1 MNISGYY
8 PTFMCKNVGILI
20 FSEKLD
26 FRDSLMISVPIVLF
40 FKLAGL
46 II

>member
-1 MNISGYY
+1 MDI
-8 PTFMCKNVGILI
+8 FLFLCVKNVDILI
-20 FSEKLD
+20 FVENLD
-26 FRDSLMISVPIVLF
+26 FQNSLMISVPIVLF

>member
-1 MNISGYY
+1 MDIFQYFGVKS
-8 PTFMCKNVGILI
+8 VDILK

-26 FRDSLMISVPIVLF
+26 FRDSFMISVPIVLF
-40 FKLAGL
+40 LKLAGL